1 MKRLD
6 RYIDVVGKR
15 CAALPDK
22 RSGSNTRYAMRD
34 IGLAAFSVF
43 FMQSPS
49 FLAHQRLLSAQRG
62 ASNAGTLFGME
73 RIACDSHIRRML
85 DGAPTD
91 HFDAVFSALVD
102 DLDGAGALSG
112 LRCLDDRVLIAL
124 DGSEHFRSGTIHCA
138 HCSTRRRGEE
148 VEYFH
153 SFVGAA
159 LVAPGQRCA
168 LPLAP
173 EFVRPQDGSAKQ
185 DCESRAAQR
194 WLARLGPCVAGL
206 RPVYLGD
213 DLYSRQPICEA
224 VRAAGGSFIF
234 VCKPSSHKTLS
245 EYTHGVVLDEV
256 CQTVGRGAAKRRH
269 RYRWMNGV
277 PLRDGADALAVNWLE
292 VEIAKPDGKVTYRNS
307 FVTDL
312 AVTRD
317 TAADIAACGR
327 ARWKI
332 ENETFNVLK
341 TNGYNL
347 EHNFGHGSQTLAS
360 ILVVLNLLAFAL
372 HTACDLI
379 EASWR
384 RARHALGTRRRLFE
398 HIRTITAYHV
408 FASWA
413 VLMTTVITGIPPP
426 ANA

>member
-1 MKRLD
+1 MKRLE
-6 RYIDVVGKR
+6 RYLDVVGKR

-43 FMQSPS
+43 FVQSPS
-49 FLAHQRLLSAQRG
+49 FLAHQRLLTAQRG

-73 RIACDSHIRRML
+73 RIPCDSHIRRML

-124 DGSEHFRSGTIHCA
+124 DGSEPFRSGTIHCA

-159 LVAPGQRCA
+159 LVAPGQRRA

-173 EFVRPQDGSAKQ
+173 ELVRPQDGSAKQ
-185 DCESRAAQR
+185 DCESRAAPR

-224 VRAAGGSFIF
+224 VRAAGGSFLF

-256 CQTVGRGAAKRRH
+256 CQTVGRGAARRRH

-292 VEIAKPDGKVTYRNS
+292 VEIAKPGGKVTYRNS

-317 TAADIAACGR
+317 TAAAIAAGGR

-384 RARHALGTRRRLFE
+384 RARHALGARRRLFE

-413 VLMTTVITGIPPP
+413 VLMKTVITGLPPP